1 MAGSHEDA
9 DEVARG
15 FGSDPPQGAPDP
27 HRKFLSIWFRCCHTY
42 GRLYRNAEETAY
54 LGRCPSCGAP
64 VQALIGPHGTD
75 KRMFMTDYE

>member
-9 DEVARG
+9 DEVAG
-15 FGSDPPQGAPDP
+15 GCGSGPPQGAPDP
-27 HRKFLSIWFRCCHTY
+27 RRKFLSIWFRCCHTY

-75 KRMFMTDYE
+75 QRVFMTDEE